1 MTAAEIIILIV
12 GAILF
17 TISFFIPAGG
27 AGTGGKVDASIAEQA
42 VKDALKEEM
51 KKVKSAI
58 SAVNEETLSENKD
71 KMERFMDRLTNEKMM
86 AVNEYSDT
94 VLNQIH
100 KDHDEAVFLYDMIDS
115 KYNQVKST
123 AAEINQIEKSVK
135 RMSAEAPKAA
145 VVAEKKVEATPAKAP
160 IPAAVKSPS
169 PAAVKQEVQKPVAE
183 AKFVAKPIVDKDTP
197 VIKTEPAKSAD
208 EAKASDVIKAEDNKK
223 TDAEASKAVA
233 ETTELDSMFAKQL
246 EQVAGEE
253 AAKPV
258 KKKVVKTVKKADE
271 PEVASE
277 PIANSDVELM
287 FDNGSMNNNDR
298 ILALHKEGKS
308 NMAIA
313 KELGLGVGEVKLVI
327 DLFKS
332 F

>member
-1 MTAAEIIILIV
+1 MTIAEIIILLI

-17 TISFFIPAGG
+17 TVSFFVPDKGNGSGKGG
-27 AGTGGKVDASIAEQA
+27 SGDQSIAEKA
-42 VKDALKEEM
+42 VKEALKEEM
-51 KKVKSAI
+51 KKVKTAI

-135 RMSAEAPKAA
+135 KLSEEVPKATTPAATAKSAEAPKATQA
-145 VVAEKKVEATPAKAP
+145 KPAMQTAGTDK
-160 IPAAVKSPS
+160 
-169 PAAVKQEVQKPVAE
+169 KPVGAT
-183 AKFVAKPIVDKDTP
+183 FVAKPIVDENTP
-197 VIKTEPAKSAD
+197 VIKTDVAKAD
-208 EAKASDVIKAEDNKK
+208 EGKTTSDVIKADNGSV
-223 TDAEASKAVA
+223 DAVA
-233 ETTELDSMFAKQL
+233 SDNVETASDDLDSMFARQL
-246 EQVAGEE
+246 QEVAESDE
-253 AAKPV
+253 AKPA
-258 KKKVVKTVKKADE
+258 KKKTAKAKKTEVVEEIT
-271 PEVASE
+271 E

-287 FDNGSMNNNDR
+287 FDNESMNNNDR